1 MKPDHCSRCGSKLD
15 TGDFKT
21 CEACR
26 KYKKDYDKG
35 VYRTKDLKLESE
47 YLERKRVEEK
57 YKVWFSQCETTL

>member
-1 MKPDHCSRCGSKLD
+1 LD